1 MLNKK
6 GILLL
11 CLCLS
16 MVMLA
21 GCSYSTKLTTEDQ
34 DKIAEYSAG
43 LLLQHYAKYSRR
55 LIKPEEASPQ
65 AAEDSAGTM
74 SPTETISPTEQG
86 QTQSDN
92 TVDNYT
98 TGTGGSGTGST
109 TAGGSASAGEEG
121 NEEEIINEVSL
132 QDLYHVAGMN
142 VSYDSYVVCKE
153 YPKKSSAVK
162 LTAKKGQ
169 RLFVVRFDLKNETS
183 KKLKVKLDRKKRD
196 IKYSLDVDGAVY
208 SPSMVM
214 QANGGM
220 NNLNTSL
227 KAGGSEKAV
236 LVFEIPKA
244 SQNPGSAV
252 LTVKEGDNASV
263 VRLTQ

>member
-1 MLNKK
+1 MLKKK

-11 CLCLS
+11 CLCFS

-21 GCSYSTKLTTEDQ
+21 GCSYSTKLSTEDQ

-43 LLLQHYAKYSRR
+43 VLLQHYTKYSRR
-55 LIKPEEASPQ
+55 LIKQEEASPQ
-65 AAEDSAGTM
+65 ATEESAGTM
-74 SPTETISPTEQG
+74 SPTEQG

-92 TVDNYT
+92 TVENYT
-98 TGTGGSGTGST
+98 TGTGGSGTGS
-109 TAGGSASAGEEG
+109 AAASGSDSAGKDG
-121 NEEEIINEVSL
+121 NEEENINEVSL

-169 RLFVVRFDLKNETS
+169 RLIVVRFDLKNETS
-183 KKLKVKLDRKKRD
+183 KNLKVKLDRKKRD

-208 SPSMVM
+208 NPSMVM

-244 SQNPGSAV
+244 SQDPGSAV
-252 LTVKEGDNASV
+252 LTVKEGENRSV